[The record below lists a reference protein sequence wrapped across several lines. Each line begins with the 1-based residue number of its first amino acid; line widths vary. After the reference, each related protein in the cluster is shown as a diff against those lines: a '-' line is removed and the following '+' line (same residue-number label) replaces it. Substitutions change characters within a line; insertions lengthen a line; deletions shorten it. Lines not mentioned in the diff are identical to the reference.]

1 MQNDIY
7 IRRVSGVNQNPDK
20 TAVELFHF
28 LTDLIKQFP
37 QSPSWGPIDYVVVP
51 KKTSLDQN
59 DYVGFLAFKNRFVHF
74 DVSNELRK
82 IQPIEFGSRGMMVE
96 INCHGTDAHQQ
107 GINRKK
113 FQQNLNRFDKTKRYF
128 DIEQS
133 KKQSEPFQTN
143 QTPDTSEKTI
153 NPFLTADNYI
163 ELINDEKGT
172 GNSELKNNKVKRTA
186 EQSQEVIETKKI
198 RMESL
203 NESSNDSFTNLP
215 SFGFNKQ
222 PFKNTKNQEDEL
234 EKLRKENEYLK
245 NRVKELEQ
253 TALSVQLE
261 KISESTK
268 AQKIIN
274 KLLKDRE
281 EANKASAS
289 LLALTSNFDQ

>member
-1 MQNDIY
+1 M
-7 IRRVSGVNQNPDK
+7 
-20 TAVELFHF
+20 E
-28 LTDLIKQFP
+28 
-37 QSPSWGPIDYVVVP
+37 
-51 KKTSLDQN
+51 QN
-59 DYVGFLAFKNRFVHF
+59 DYVGFLAFENRFVHF

-96 INCHGTDAHQQ
+96 INCHGTDVYQQ

-133 KKQSEPFQTN
+133 KKQSEPFQIN
-143 QTPDTSEKTI
+143 QTPDTSNKTI

-163 ELINDEKGT
+163 ELISDEN
-172 GNSELKNNKVKRTA
+172 GNSEPKNNKVKRTA

-198 RMESL
+198 RTESP

-222 PFKNTKNQEDEL
+222 PFKNTKNHEDEL

-253 TALSVQLE
+253 TALAVQLE

-289 LLALTSNFDQ
+289 LLALTSNFNQ